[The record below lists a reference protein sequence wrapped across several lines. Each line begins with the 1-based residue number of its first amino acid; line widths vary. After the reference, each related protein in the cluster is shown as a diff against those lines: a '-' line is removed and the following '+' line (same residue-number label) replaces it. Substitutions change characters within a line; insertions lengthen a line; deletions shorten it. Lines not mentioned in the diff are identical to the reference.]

1 VRAARALCLLAA
13 VPLAACSVRPDGVS
27 ETQEADYIAAVASIG
42 CEMKYESDFLPVE
55 LQAGLTREQ
64 VMALNA
70 HMLSTD
76 RAVKLEEGGMT
87 LRTGGCA

>member
-1 VRAARALCLLAA
+1 
-13 VPLAACSVRPDGVS
+13 
-27 ETQEADYIAAVASIG
+27 
-42 CEMKYESDFLPVE
+42 MKYESDFLPVE